1 MESDYRIMAEDT
13 PSGTVYSIHEVFYY
27 NGHPHDYVFIPLSLI
42 ALDKEDLVADIQLAL
57 EAFEQP
63 ILSKDQFPNEY

>member
-1 MESDYRIMAEDT
+1 MESDYRLMAEDT
-13 PSGTVYSIHEVFYY
+13 PNGVVYSIHEVFYL
-27 NGHPHDYVFIPLSLI
+27 NGHPHDFVYIPLALI
-42 ALDKEDLVADIQLAL
+42 SIDEEDLISDIQLAL